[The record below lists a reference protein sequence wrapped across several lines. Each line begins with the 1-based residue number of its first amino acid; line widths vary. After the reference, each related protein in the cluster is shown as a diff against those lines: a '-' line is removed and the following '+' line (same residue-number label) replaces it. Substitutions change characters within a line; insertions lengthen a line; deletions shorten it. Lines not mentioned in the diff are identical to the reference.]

1 MQNFEKPLAL
11 EGNLSYRNNV
21 TFSGICQYLLA
32 LQMARMLL
40 TEKLNT
46 WSCQC
51 SSYEDSTWSQDTIN
65 YFTIAS
71 LFNSGS
77 LDDHTKNLLS
87 LYSQFLETLQL
98 KYFVQLITKL
108 TCTVLFSPQ
117 WWSFCKALMRKSPM
131 QQTPTISL

>member
-11 EGNLSYRNNV
+11 EGNLSYRNNL
-21 TFSGICQYLLA
+21 TFSGISQYLLA